1 MRNVIFETL
10 LDPFLKLNSS
20 ITHKDEHFAKKNKKT
35 NALKLD
41 ENLKS
46 SIFLIPPFKS
56 KMAIVY
62 I

>member
-1 MRNVIFETL
+1 MNTL
-10 LDPFLKLNSS
+10 Q
-20 ITHKDEHFAKKNKKT
+20 KKNKKT

-41 ENLKS
+41 EYLKKLKKK
-46 SIFLIPPFKS
+46 LIPPFMS

>member
-1 MRNVIFETL
+1 MNTL
-10 LDPFLKLNSS
+10 Q
-20 ITHKDEHFAKKNKKT
+20 KKNKKT

-46 SIFLIPPFKS
+46 YFFLIPPFMS